1 VVHTLQ
7 VGGVRSAVGN
17 AGGGE
22 QPSPLQLTAKH
33 VEAWYEHR
41 ALQMDFEC
49 GLLDNVH
56 ALVTAGLEKG
66 VAGPLRTLAHDVECL
81 REATLRLTPAACG
94 ERYEG
99 LLGLSL
105 AEFRGMLPLERI
117 GMMLC
122 ASDERT
128 VVPHLQVREFSP
140 FLHLKCSPPPSDFVS
155 ESCSG
160 LHGRLAV
167 GGELLA
173 EKCVLKLPL

>member
-22 QPSPLQLTAKH
+22 QPSPLQLTAQH

-128 VVPHLQVREFSP
+128 VVHHLQVRQSRR
-140 FLHLKCSPPPSDFVS
+140 LSISNVHRHLFPTWRPKIAVGCI
-155 ESCSG
+155 
-160 LHGRLAV
+160 GRVAV
-167 GGELLA
+167 GGNLLA
-173 EKCVLKLPL
+173 GRSTC